1 MQEPYGNIVL
11 TTYLPYG
18 KIIAMKLA
26 AYLEKRG
33 VTPSRFASEAGL
45 QPSTV
50 IRILNGE
57 RPTPGIE
64 TLAKIMRASEGE
76 VTPNDFASAFLEP
89 NEVAE

>member
-1 MQEPYGNIVL
+1 ML

-18 KIIAMKLA
+18 KLNTMKLA
-26 AYLEKRG
+26 DYLEKYG
-33 VTPSRFASEAGL
+33 VTPSRFASKAGL
-45 QPSTV
+45 QPSTI

-64 TLAKIMRASEGE
+64 TLAKIMRASHGE

-89 NEVAE
+89 SEVAE

>member
-76 VTPNDFASAFLEP
+76 VTPNDFVSAFLEP
-89 NEVAE
+89 TEVSK